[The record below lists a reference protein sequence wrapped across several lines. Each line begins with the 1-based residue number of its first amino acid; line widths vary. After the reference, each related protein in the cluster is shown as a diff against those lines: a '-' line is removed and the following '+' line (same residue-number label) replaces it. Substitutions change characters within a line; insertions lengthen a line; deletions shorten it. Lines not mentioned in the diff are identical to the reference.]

1 MLEEA
6 PCIARRHRLKRPAQ
20 RYYERLAGASLS
32 LAQHSLDLG
41 EGFFDGIE
49 VW

>member
-6 PCIARRHRLKRPAQ
+6 KCIVRTDRIDGYIHHLHQ
-20 RYYERLAGASLS
+20 RLAAASLG

-41 EGFFDGIE
+41 EGFFDVIE
-49 VW
+49 IR

>member
-1 MLEEA
+1 MLEEVL
-6 PCIARRHRLKRPAQ
+6 CIARRHRLKRPAQ
-20 RYYERLAGASLS
+20 RFYERLAGASLG